1 MKALSFIL
9 IAFVLISFTTV
20 AFSSISHASTNTSNE
35 FPRCPNCGNSSNQ
48 NSYLSP
54 PWINFTPIPEPSL
67 PSFPT
72 DQITIGGGSTTI
84 LFWKVKVPSITFNA
98 PNLTNIP
105 GFLASFTEYVFEWI
119 GVQIANGFLYLLQAL
134 YLAFAYLY
142 YWILLALVGIVQ
154 ALGIWAPPVIVGI
167 LISIGIAVR
176 LIIGILKDASI
187 VGVLAG

>member
-1 MKALSFIL
+1 
-9 IAFVLISFTTV
+9 
-20 AFSSISHASTNTSNE
+20 HASTNTSNE

-48 NSYLSP
+48 NSYSYLSP

-72 DQITIGGGSTTI
+72 NQITIGGGNTTI
-84 LFWKVKVPSITFNA
+84 LFWKVQVPSITFNV

-105 GFLASFTEYVFEWI
+105 GFFTSFTEYIFEWI
-119 GVQIANGFLYLLQAL
+119 GVQIGNGFLYLLQAL
-134 YLAFAYLY
+134 YLAFAYIY
-142 YWILLALVGIVQ
+142 YWILQALVGIVQ

-167 LISIGIAVR
+167 LVSIGIAVR

-187 VGVLAG
+187 IGVLAG